1 MKRTI
6 LKRVSLAAITAV
18 LILMLNAHAGEIG
31 HFNGGVMNIRGYVM
45 PDPGVYAAIYNYWY
59 MTDQLNNSNG
69 HEN

>member
-31 HFNGGVMNIRGYVM
+31 HFNGGVMNIRDYVM
-45 PDPGVYAAIYNYWY
+45 PDPGVYAAIYNY
-59 MTDQLNNSNG
+59 
-69 HEN
+69 